1 MVTIKVRH
9 KLLSSTAPA
18 HQVKVLLLHHVN
30 AGQPARQL
38 LAEEGAHLPL
48 CVLGR
53 KPCSINLSSTQP
65 IQCPTALLVR
75 CMYMYIHVHASCLL
89 VCTHKVSRLAHAYM
103 TSADTQTDRQMQKAI
118 CHKPGDHRTQN
129 TVLLAPPPL
138 KIYNKFLSGGVCHGP
153 PRWHTTA

>member
-1 MVTIKVRH
+1 MGTIKVRH

-53 KPCSINLSSTQP
+53 RAMQSPIQP
-65 IQCPTALLVR
+65 IQCPTAFT
-75 CMYMYIHVHASCLL
+75 CA
-89 VCTHKVSRLAHAYM
+89 VCTHKVSP
-103 TSADTQTDRQMQKAI
+103 RQQI
-118 CHKPGDHRTQN
+118 SP
-129 TVLLAPPPL
+129 
-138 KIYNKFLSGGVCHGP
+138 
-153 PRWHTTA
+153 